1 MWRVT
6 VRQKTKGKSA
16 FPEPRLSCLSTNSKT
31 KETGRE
37 GSCRRPCKCVQHH
50 GMWPIK
56 YGTIGLVRSYR
67 SVEYSTS
74 RNHIKAIESE
84 GYERRKGG
92 KGSRTV
98 TRENTSVRDK
108 GKIIVV
114 NQYSTSLIKAKW
126 ELRMRNEAQERETKG
141 KTRPR
146 TLVEA

>member
-1 MWRVT
+1 
-6 VRQKTKGKSA
+6 
-16 FPEPRLSCLSTNSKT
+16 
-31 KETGRE
+31 
-37 GSCRRPCKCVQHH
+37 
-50 GMWPIK
+50 
-56 YGTIGLVRSYR
+56 
-67 SVEYSTS
+67 VEYSTS
-74 RNHIKAIESE
+74 RNCIEAIESE

-98 TRENTSVRDK
+98 ARENTSVQDK

-114 NQYSTSLIKAKW
+114 NQYSTSLIEVKW